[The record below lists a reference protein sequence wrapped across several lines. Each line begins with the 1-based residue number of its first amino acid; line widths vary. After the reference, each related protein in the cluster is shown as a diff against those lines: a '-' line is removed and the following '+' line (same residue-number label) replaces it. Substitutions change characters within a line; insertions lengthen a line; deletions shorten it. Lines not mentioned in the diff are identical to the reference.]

1 MSNYIGDVMSVIEKS
16 MMELIRQEPWWA
28 YFIMEMRIIYR
39 DDIQTLGVNVTDKIN
54 LYVNKNFFSSL
65 NALEQVDVLKHECMH
80 PLFSHITRSK
90 ELVVFETDDGDKIT
104 KNSQHRLFNMA
115 ADYAINEF
123 LPNLP
128 MIHKYDEKGKIVEGK
143 SGKPCLVEDLIEECK
158 SHNIA
163 VERRQTMEYYYGIL
177 CKLLKA
183 DPSRVSNAQ
192 TLDDHDL
199 WEEGDDDGTT
209 GDIIKSAV
217 SNATCKAVGN
227 TPDGMQSIINDILHP
242 KVSWNK
248 VLRMFFAKS
257 NNISRRSTRSKIN
270 RRYGIDFPGH
280 KKNRKL
286 HILSLVD
293 TSGSM
298 SDEILEQVASELY
311 YQVKCG
317 ARVTIIE
324 FDAKVHGVY
333 ELKEKQLVTEFKGRG
348 GTVFSPA
355 FKKAEEFDADGIV
368 VFSDMGVWGKDKFKK
383 PKVPVLWV
391 CTEGVK
397 PPCDWGKTIDIE

>member
-1 MSNYIGDVMSVIEKS
+1 MSVIEKS
-16 MMELIRQEPWWA
+16 MIELIRQEPWWA

-39 DDIQTLGVNVTDKIN
+39 DDIDTLGVNVTDKIN
-54 LYVNKNFFSSL
+54 LYVNKTFFNNIDRL
-65 NALEQVDVLKHECMH
+65 GQIDVLKHECMH
-80 PLFSHITRSK
+80 PLFNHILRSK
-90 ELVVFETDDGDKIT
+90 DLKVFETDKGKLTDS
-104 KNSQHRLFNMA
+104 SQHGLFNRA

-128 MIHKYDEKGKIVEGK
+128 MIHKYDESGKVIEGK

-158 SHNIA
+158 EYNIE
-163 VERRQTMEYYYGIL
+163 VERRQTMEYYYCIL
-177 CKLLKA
+177 CQLLKA
-183 DPSRVSNAQ
+183 DPDRVTQAQ
-192 TLDDHDL
+192 TIDDHGL
-199 WEEGDDDGTT
+199 WGEGDGE
-209 GDIIKSAV
+209 IAAEVIKSAV
-217 SNATCKAVGN
+217 SNATTKSAGN
-227 TPDGMQSIINDILHP
+227 TPEGLGSVINSILHP

-280 KKNRKL
+280 KKDRKL
-286 HILSLVD
+286 HILSMVD

-324 FDAKVHGVY
+324 FDAAVQNVY
-333 ELKEKQLVTEFKGRG
+333 ELKDKQLVTEFKGRG

-355 FKKAEEFDADGIV
+355 FAKAEEFDADGIV
-368 VFSDMGVWGKDKFKK
+368 VFSDMGVWDKDPIKK

-397 PPCDWGKTIDIE
+397 PPYSWGKTIDIE